1 MFKKLRKKIEL
12 IKMLSELSK
21 ELKRLKKEEQGTF
34 DDICHFLDTAKLLYP
49 KLGGILEKII
59 NIAKSHSNKKV

>member
-1 MFKKLRKKIEL
+1 MIKDLVDKIKLL
-12 IKMLSELSK
+12 KMLSELSK

-34 DDICHFLDTAKLLYP
+34 DEIGHFLESAKLLYP